1 MIAKSYH
8 LKSNELVSHSWYCF
22 RVYTAVN
29 NFSDVGKSFS
39 DDTLHQYWVVY
50 GLL

>member
-8 LKSNELVSHSWYCF
+8 LKSNELVSHGWYCF
-22 RVYTAVN
+22 RVDTAVN

-39 DDTLHQYWVVY
+39 NDTLRQY
-50 GLL
+50 